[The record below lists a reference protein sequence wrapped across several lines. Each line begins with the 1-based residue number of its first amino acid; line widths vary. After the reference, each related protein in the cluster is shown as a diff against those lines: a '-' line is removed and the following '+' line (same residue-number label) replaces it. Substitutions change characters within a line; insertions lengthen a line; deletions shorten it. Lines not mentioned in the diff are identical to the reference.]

1 MHPDTVTL
9 VDAAAAPTM
18 RRSLALF
25 RHRKVVTL
33 PGMREGPARAGIELH
48 DQAGPDVFRSWQLPG
63 RPLVIGRV
71 GAV

>member
-33 PGMREGPARAGIELH
+33 PGMREGPARVGIGLR
-48 DQAGPDVFRSWQLPG
+48 DRAGPGVSRSWQLPG
-63 RPLVIGRV
+63 RPLVNPRV